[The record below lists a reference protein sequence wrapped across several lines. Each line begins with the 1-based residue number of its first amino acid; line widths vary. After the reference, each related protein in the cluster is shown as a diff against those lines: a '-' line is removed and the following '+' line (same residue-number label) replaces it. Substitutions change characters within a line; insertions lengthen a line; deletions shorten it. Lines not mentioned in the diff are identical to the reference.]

1 MVLIRSLPSGKL
13 ANPWRFSTRNKFVNF
28 NNMNMAVLKYYIIF
42 CGPTANAMSRLK
54 DFPSIHDRIHTGYS
68 NALHSLYEIGR
79 NLSDKERQEVIA
91 GSVRKDTGWRNWNF
105 TNMPRQTPCDICLYG
120 WKAEAES
127 IPYFMLDKECW
138 SEIVDALL
146 VVYTSPS

>member
-1 MVLIRSLPSGKL
+1 MFAAKIEISIMSQFLTAYKIL
-13 ANPWRFSTRNKFVNF
+13 
-28 NNMNMAVLKYYIIF
+28 YYF

-91 GSVRKDTGWRNWNF
+91 RVRAKGYRVEELEFYEYAPTDTMRHLFVRMEG
-105 TNMPRQTPCDICLYG
+105 
-120 WKAEAES
+120 EAES

>member
-1 MVLIRSLPSGKL
+1 
-13 ANPWRFSTRNKFVNF
+13 
-28 NNMNMAVLKYYIIF
+28 
-42 CGPTANAMSRLK
+42 MSRLK

-91 GSVRKDTGWRNWNF
+91 RVRAKGYRHLF
-105 TNMPRQTPCDICLYG
+105 VRMEG
-120 WKAEAES
+120 EAES

>member
-1 MVLIRSLPSGKL
+1 
-13 ANPWRFSTRNKFVNF
+13 
-28 NNMNMAVLKYYIIF
+28 
-42 CGPTANAMSRLK
+42 MSRLK

-91 GSVRKDTGWRNWNF
+91 RVRAKGYRVEELEFYEYAPTDTMRHLFVRMEG
-105 TNMPRQTPCDICLYG
+105 
-120 WKAEAES
+120 EAES

-138 SEIVDALL
+138 SEIVWGIERSGFFNGREKWAKGFENQR
-146 VVYTSPS
+146 V

>member
-1 MVLIRSLPSGKL
+1 
-13 ANPWRFSTRNKFVNF
+13 
-28 NNMNMAVLKYYIIF
+28 
-42 CGPTANAMSRLK
+42 MSRLK

-91 GSVRKDTGWRNWNF
+91 RVRAKGYRVEELEFYEYAPTDTMRHLFVRMEG
-105 TNMPRQTPCDICLYG
+105 
-120 WKAEAES
+120 EAES

-138 SEIVDALL
+138 VSTQFRASPFERALFSAL
-146 VVYTSPS
+146 NRVLLIN

>member
-1 MVLIRSLPSGKL
+1 
-13 ANPWRFSTRNKFVNF
+13 
-28 NNMNMAVLKYYIIF
+28 
-42 CGPTANAMSRLK
+42 MSRLK

-79 NLSDKERQEVIA
+79 NLSDKDRVEELEFYEYAPTDTMRHLF
-91 GSVRKDTGWRNWNF
+91 VRMEG
-105 TNMPRQTPCDICLYG
+105 
-120 WKAEAES
+120 EAES

>member
-1 MVLIRSLPSGKL
+1 
-13 ANPWRFSTRNKFVNF
+13 
-28 NNMNMAVLKYYIIF
+28 
-42 CGPTANAMSRLK
+42 MSRLK

-91 GSVRKDTGWRNWNF
+91 RVRAKGYRVEELEFYEYAPTDTMRHLFVRMEGEGE
-105 TNMPRQTPCDICLYG
+105 C
-120 WKAEAES
+120 